1 MHRHHHWR
9 EHREHRGRGPF
20 GGGFGRGG
28 EHWGGRGRHGEGP
41 RIGRLLEHGDLRFV
55 ILALLKDKPSHGYEL
70 IRALEERTGGSYRPS
85 PGVIYP
91 TLSLLEDEGFARQIG
106 AEGGRKAYEITETGL
121 EALERNKPAVDAVFA
136 RLDEAAESSPR
147 SSPRVARAM
156 QNLGMALR
164 LKLTGD
170 RPSEAQVDA
179 IVAAIDEAVA
189 KIEKA

>member
-1 MHRHHHWR
+1 MHRHHHWKA
-9 EHREHRGRGPF
+9 HREHRGRGPF
-20 GGGFGRGG
+20 GGGFGHGG
-28 EHWGGRGRHGEGP
+28 EHWGGRGRGGP

-91 TLSLLEDEGFARQIG
+91 TLSLLEDEGFARPTG
-106 AEGGRKAYEITETGL
+106 AEGGRKAYEITEAGL

-147 SSPRVARAM
+147 ASPRVARAM
-156 QNLGMALR
+156 QNLAMAVR
-164 LKLTGD
+164 MKLSSE

>member
-1 MHRHHHWR
+1 MHRHFWKRH
-9 EHREHRGRGPF
+9 EHRSRGPF
-20 GGGFGRGG
+20 GGYGHGG
-28 EHWGGRGRHGEGP
+28 EHWGRHGRGRGGP

-70 IRALEERTGGSYRPS
+70 IRALEERTGGAYRPS

-91 TLSLLEDEGFARQIG
+91 TLSLLEDEGFARQTG
-106 AEGGRKAYEITETGL
+106 GEGGRKAYEITEAGL
-121 EALERNKPAVDAVFA
+121 DALERNKASVDAVFA

-156 QNLGMALR
+156 QNLAMALR
-164 LKLTGD
+164 MSLGERAD
-170 RPSEAQVDA
+170 EAKIDA
-179 IVAAIDEAVA
+179 IVAAIDEAAA

>member
-1 MHRHHHWR
+1 MHRHHHWKA
-9 EHREHRGRGPF
+9 HREHRGRGPF
-20 GGGFGRGG
+20 GGGFGHGG
-28 EHWGGRGRHGEGP
+28 EHWGGRGRGGP

-91 TLSLLEDEGFARQIG
+91 TLSLLEDEGFARPTG
-106 AEGGRKAYEITETGL
+106 AEGGRKAFEISEAGL

-147 SSPRVARAM
+147 ASPRVARAM
-156 QNLGMALR
+156 QNLAMAVR
-164 LKLTGD
+164 MKLSSE

>member
-1 MHRHHHWR
+1 MHRHHHWKA
-9 EHREHRGRGPF
+9 HREHRGRGPF
-20 GGGFGRGG
+20 GGGFGHGG
-28 EHWGGRGRHGEGP
+28 EHWGGRGRGGP

-55 ILALLKDKPSHGYEL
+55 ILALLKEKPSHGYEL
-70 IRALEERTGGSYRPS
+70 IRALEERTGGAYRPS

-91 TLSLLEDEGFARQIG
+91 TLSLLEDEGFARPTG
-106 AEGGRKAYEITETGL
+106 AEGGRKAFEITEAGL

-147 SSPRVARAM
+147 ASPRVARAM
-156 QNLGMALR
+156 QNLAMAVR
-164 LKLTGD
+164 MKLSSE

-189 KIEKA
+189 RIEKA

>member
-1 MHRHHHWR
+1 MHRHHHWKA
-9 EHREHRGRGPF
+9 HREHRGRGPF
-20 GGGFGRGG
+20 GGGFGHGG
-28 EHWGGRGRHGEGP
+28 EHWGGRGRGGP

-55 ILALLKDKPSHGYEL
+55 ILALLQGKPSHGYEL

-91 TLSLLEDEGFARQIG
+91 TLSLLEDEGFARPTG

-121 EALERNKPAVDAVFA
+121 EALERNKPEVDAVFA

-147 SSPRVARAM
+147 ASPRVARAM
-156 QNLGMALR
+156 QNLAMALR
-164 LKLTGD
+164 VKLAGEKPTD
-170 RPSEAQVDA
+170 AQVDA
-179 IVAAIDEAVA
+179 IVAAIDDAVA

>member
-1 MHRHHHWR
+1 MHRHHNWKA
-9 EHREHRGRGPF
+9 HREHRGRGPF
-20 GGGFGRGG
+20 GGGFGGG
-28 EHWGGRGRHGEGP
+28 EHWGGRGRHGGGP

-91 TLSLLEDEGFARQIG
+91 TLSLLEDEGFARQTG

-136 RLDEAAESSPR
+136 RLNEAAESSPR

-156 QNLGMALR
+156 QNLGMALK
-164 LKLTGD
+164 LKLSGE

>member
-1 MHRHHHWR
+1 MHRHHHWKA
-9 EHREHRGRGPF
+9 HREHRGRGPF
-20 GGGFGRGG
+20 GGGGFGRGG
-28 EHWGGRGRHGEGP
+28 EHWGGRGRGGP

-70 IRALEERTGGSYRPS
+70 IRALEESTGGSYRPS

-91 TLSLLEDEGFARQIG
+91 TLSLLEDEGFARPTG
-106 AEGGRKAYEITETGL
+106 AEGGRKAFEITETGL

-156 QNLGMALR
+156 QNLAMALR
-164 LKLTGD
+164 VKLAGEKPTD
-170 RPSEAQVDA
+170 AQVDA
-179 IVAAIDEAVA
+179 IVAAIDDAVA

>member
-1 MHRHHHWR
+1 MHRHHHWKA
-9 EHREHRGRGPF
+9 HREHRGRGPF
-20 GGGFGRGG
+20 GGGFGHGG
-28 EHWGGRGRHGEGP
+28 EHWGGRGRGGP

-91 TLSLLEDEGFARQIG
+91 TLSLLEDEGFARPTG
-106 AEGGRKAYEITETGL
+106 AEGGRKAYEITEAGL

-147 SSPRVARAM
+147 ASPRVARAM
-156 QNLGMALR
+156 QNLAMAVR
-164 LKLTGD
+164 MKLSSE

-189 KIEKA
+189 RIEKA

>member
-1 MHRHHHWR
+1 MHRHHHWKA
-9 EHREHRGRGPF
+9 HREHRGRGPF

-28 EHWGGRGRHGEGP
+28 EHWGGRGRGGP

-55 ILALLKDKPSHGYEL
+55 ILALLKEKPSHGYEL
-70 IRALEERTGGSYRPS
+70 IRALEERTGGAYRPS

-91 TLSLLEDEGFARQIG
+91 TLSLLEDEGFARPTG
-106 AEGGRKAYEITETGL
+106 AEGGRKAFEISEAGL

-147 SSPRVARAM
+147 PSPRVDRAM
-156 QNLGMALR
+156 QNLAMALR
-164 LKLTGD
+164 VKLAGEKPTD
-170 RPSEAQVDA
+170 AQLDA
-179 IVAAIDEAVA
+179 IVAAIDDAVA

>member
-1 MHRHHHWR
+1 MHRHHHWKA
-9 EHREHRGRGPF
+9 HREHRGRGPF
-20 GGGFGRGG
+20 GGGLGRGG
-28 EHWGGRGRHGEGP
+28 EHWGGRGRGGP

-91 TLSLLEDEGFARQIG
+91 TLSLLEDEGFARPTG
-106 AEGGRKAYEITETGL
+106 AEGGRKAFEISEAGL

-156 QNLGMALR
+156 QNLAMALR
-164 LKLTGD
+164 VKLSGEKPTD
-170 RPSEAQVDA
+170 SQMDA

>member
-1 MHRHHHWR
+1 MHRHHHWKA
-9 EHREHRGRGPF
+9 HREHRGRGPF
-20 GGGFGRGG
+20 GGGFGHGG
-28 EHWGGRGRHGEGP
+28 EHWGGRGRGGP

-91 TLSLLEDEGFARQIG
+91 TLSLLEDEGFARPTG
-106 AEGGRKAYEITETGL
+106 AEGGRKAFEITEAGL

-147 SSPRVARAM
+147 ASPRVARAM
-156 QNLGMALR
+156 QNLAMALR
-164 LKLTGD
+164 VKLAGEKPTD
-170 RPSEAQVDA
+170 AQMDA
-179 IVAAIDEAVA
+179 IVAAIDDAVA

>member
-1 MHRHHHWR
+1 MYRHHMKRHEH
-9 EHREHRGRGPF
+9 EHRARGSF
-20 GGGFGRGG
+20 GGFGRGG
-28 EHWGGRGRHGEGP
+28 ERHGHGP
-41 RIGRLLEHGDLRFV
+41 RGGGGRIGRLLEHGDLRFV

-91 TLSLLEDEGFARQIG
+91 TLSLLEDEGFARPTG

-156 QNLGMALR
+156 QNLAMAVR
-164 LKLTGD
+164 MKLSSE

>member
-1 MHRHHHWR
+1 MHRHHYWKA
-9 EHREHRGRGPF
+9 HREHRGRGPF
-20 GGGFGRGG
+20 GGGGFGRGG
-28 EHWGGRGRHGEGP
+28 EHWGGRGRGGP

-91 TLSLLEDEGFARQIG
+91 TLSLLEDEGFARPTG
-106 AEGGRKAYEITETGL
+106 AEGGRKAFEITETGL

-156 QNLGMALR
+156 QNLAMALR
-164 LKLTGD
+164 VKLAGEKPTD
-170 RPSEAQVDA
+170 AQVDA
-179 IVAAIDEAVA
+179 IVAAIDDAVA

>member
-1 MHRHHHWR
+1 MHRHHHWKA
-9 EHREHRGRGPF
+9 HREHRGRGPF
-20 GGGFGRGG
+20 GGGGFGRGG
-28 EHWGGRGRHGEGP
+28 EHWGGRGRGGP

-91 TLSLLEDEGFARQIG
+91 TLSLLEDEGFARPTG
-106 AEGGRKAYEITETGL
+106 AEGGRKAFEITEAGL

-156 QNLGMALR
+156 QNLAMALR
-164 LKLTGD
+164 VKLSGEKPTD
-170 RPSEAQVDA
+170 AQVDA

>member
-1 MHRHHHWR
+1 MHRHHHWKA
-9 EHREHRGRGPF
+9 HREHRGRGPF
-20 GGGFGRGG
+20 GGGGFGRGG
-28 EHWGGRGRHGEGP
+28 EHWGGRGRGGP

-91 TLSLLEDEGFARQIG
+91 TLSLLEDEGFARPTG
-106 AEGGRKAYEITETGL
+106 AEGGRKAFEISEAGL

-156 QNLGMALR
+156 QNLAMALR
-164 LKLTGD
+164 VKLAGEKPTD
-170 RPSEAQVDA
+170 AQVDA

>member
-1 MHRHHHWR
+1 MHRHHHWKA
-9 EHREHRGRGPF
+9 HREHRGRGPF
-20 GGGFGRGG
+20 GGGGFGRGG
-28 EHWGGRGRHGEGP
+28 EHWGGRGRGGP

-91 TLSLLEDEGFARQIG
+91 TLSLLEDEGFARPTG
-106 AEGGRKAYEITETGL
+106 AEGGRKAFKITETGL

-156 QNLGMALR
+156 QNLAMALR
-164 LKLTGD
+164 VKLAGEKPTD
-170 RPSEAQVDA
+170 AQVDA
-179 IVAAIDEAVA
+179 IVAAIDDAVA

>member
-1 MHRHHHWR
+1 MHRHHHWKA
-9 EHREHRGRGPF
+9 HREHRGRGPF
-20 GGGFGRGG
+20 GGGGFGRGG
-28 EHWGGRGRHGEGP
+28 EHWGGRGRGGP

-91 TLSLLEDEGFARQIG
+91 TLSLLEDEGFARPTG
-106 AEGGRKAYEITETGL
+106 AEGGRKAYEITEAGL

-156 QNLGMALR
+156 QNLAMALR
-164 LKLTGD
+164 VKLAGEKPTD
-170 RPSEAQVDA
+170 AQMDA
-179 IVAAIDEAVA
+179 IVAAIDDAVA